1 MSPTRSEERMAA
13 LGSLNALDDVSGASL
28 DRLTEL
34 ASHAFQAPVAFVSLV
49 EADRQ
54 RLVSRKGLPMAQM
67 HIRDSICAYTIGSTE
82 VMVVPDLRL
91 DARFASNPLV
101 TASPHL
107 QFYAGAPLFTK
118 NGVAIGALCIMDKE
132 PRSFSA
138 EERRQLETLG
148 TAVMN
153 ELELRAL
160 TGRRDPVS
168 GLPNRHQFSLDY
180 TSWAARTPNRQCYA
194 ILVDVLDVPLAS
206 EAGQVLGM
214 APLEALINRAGVRI
228 KVALDGIAEVYHV
241 GVTRFAFVVA
251 LPGREAVER
260 LVDELQARLTRPMM
274 AAGVPMSPLFHAGI
288 CEVQMGDDSSDDVI
302 RKMLIGLHS
311 AISAKAAKRWYS
323 SKRDEALQRG
333 YRLAADARRGLLE
346 GEFHLVYQ
354 PRFRASDLY
363 PVSAEALIRWNH
375 PDFGPVSPGE
385 FIPVFERTAL
395 MGEVSEWVIDQ
406 ALTQLKRWRDDG
418 LTLSLSINLSAR
430 DVARPGTAEGLTAK
444 ILDKGLECKDIE
456 IEITE
461 GEWLHA
467 QSLPGEQLR
476 LMATAGIKLSIDDF
490 GSGYSNFSYLTELPV
505 SALKLDKSLIDNVA
519 SDERSCLKVQA
530 IIRLAKRLGYKTVA
544 EGAESSDQ
552 VAKLRT
558 LGCDELQGYALS
570 QPLVPTQLVNL
581 IRSRCPTATKLPPW
595 YRPSQ

>member
-1 MSPTRSEERMAA
+1 
-13 LGSLNALDDVSGASL
+13 
-28 DRLTEL
+28 
-34 ASHAFQAPVAFVSLV
+34 
-49 EADRQ
+49 
-54 RLVSRKGLPMAQM
+54 MAQM

-82 VMVVPDLRL
+82 VMVVPDLRS

-101 TASPHL
+101 TGSPHL

-180 TSWAARTPNRQCYA
+180 TSWAARIPNRQCYA
-194 ILVDVLDVPLAS
+194 ILVDVLDAPLAS

-274 AAGVPMSPLFHAGI
+274 AAAVPMSPLFHAGI
-288 CEVQMGDDSSDDVI
+288 CEVQIGDDSSDDVI

-311 AISAKAAKRWYS
+311 AISAKATRRWYS
-323 SKRDEALQRG
+323 SNRDEALQRG

-354 PRFRASDLY
+354 PRFRASDLC

-375 PDFGPVSPGE
+375 PDFGPVSPRE

-406 ALTQLKRWRDDG
+406 ALTQLKRWREDG

-430 DVARPGTAEGLTAK
+430 DVARPGIAEELVAK

-467 QSLPGEQLR
+467 QSLPGEQLK
-476 LMATAGIKLSIDDF
+476 LMANAGIKLSIDDF

-505 SALKLDKSLIDNVA
+505 SSLKLDKSLIDNVA

-530 IIRLAKRLGYKTVA
+530 IVKLAKRLGYTTVA
-544 EGAESSDQ
+544 EGAESEDQ
-552 VAKLRT
+552 IIKLRS
-558 LGCDELQGYALS
+558 LDCDELQGYALS
-570 QPLVPTQLVNL
+570 RPLGSTQLAEL
-581 IRSRCPTATKLPPW
+581 LTSKCR
-595 YRPSQ
+595 